1 MWCIIDT
8 LILLG
13 YGAFSHSLGEKILAD
28 TIGKQ
33 MVTKILYFGANQYV
47 LLATTKI
54 SFVGPRNLKNFSV
67 FFLFPF
73 YPLKSIFKNLQA
85 LKVLLHFSSS
95 VVLKQCE
102 EDFWLASARK
112 ITH

>member
-8 LILLG
+8 LILSG
-13 YGAFSHSLGEKILAD
+13 YGVFSHSRREKILAD
-28 TIGKQ
+28 TIRKQ

-67 FFLFPF
+67 LFFV
-73 YPLKSIFKNLQA
+73 SFKDY
-85 LKVLLHFSSS
+85 F
-95 VVLKQCE
+95 
-102 EDFWLASARK
+102 
-112 ITH
+112 

>member
-13 YGAFSHSLGEKILAD
+13 YGVFSHSRGEKILAD
-28 TIGKQ
+28 TIRKQ

-67 FFLFPF
+67 LFFF
-73 YPLKSIFKNLQA
+73 PLKTIFKNLQG
-85 LKVLLHFSSS
+85 LKVSLHFSSS
-95 VVLKQCE
+95 VVLK
-102 EDFWLASARK
+102 
-112 ITH
+112 

>member
-13 YGAFSHSLGEKILAD
+13 YGVFSHSRGEKILAD
-28 TIGKQ
+28 TIRKQ

-54 SFVGPRNLKNFSV
+54 SFVGPKNLKNFSV
-67 FFLFPF
+67 LFFFFL
-73 YPLKSIFKNLQA
+73 YHLKTIF
-85 LKVLLHFSSS
+85 
-95 VVLKQCE
+95 
-102 EDFWLASARK
+102 
-112 ITH
+112 

>member
-13 YGAFSHSLGEKILAD
+13 YGVFSHSHGEKILAD
-28 TIGKQ
+28 TIRKQ

-54 SFVGPRNLKNFSV
+54 SFEGPRNLKEFFWLFFFFF
-67 FFLFPF
+67 FFL
-73 YPLKSIFKNLQA
+73 LETIFKNLQG
-85 LKVLLHFSSS
+85 LKVLLHFFSS
-95 VVLKQCE
+95 VLLNQFKH
-102 EDFWLASARK
+102 FGL
-112 ITH
+112 